1 MKTTGN
7 RRGHVDAKLL
17 ALVAL
22 GGAIGAVL
30 RYIIQSLVEPDTTPY
45 AILGV
50 NLIGSLLLGVL
61 FGVIA
66 AGTVISEG
74 GIMFIGT
81 GLLGAFTTMSTFAMD
96 SVRFS
101 EDSAT
106 TAGIYVI
113 LTVAGSI
120 MLAWCGYRAALT
132 LAS

>member
-1 MKTTGN
+1 MN
-7 RRGHVDAKLL
+7 
-17 ALVAL
+17 LV
-22 GGAIGAVL
+22 
-30 RYIIQSLVEPDTTPY
+30 
-45 AILGV
+45 
-50 NLIGSLLLGVL
+50 GSLLLGVL

-74 GIMFIGT
+74 SIMFIGT

>member
-1 MKTTGN
+1 M
-7 RRGHVDAKLL
+7 DAKLL

-22 GGAIGAVL
+22 GGAVGAVL
-30 RYIIQSLVEPDTTPY
+30 RYIIQSMVEPDSAPY
-45 AILGV
+45 ATLGV
-50 NLIGSLLLGVL
+50 NLVGSLLLGML

-66 AGTVISEG
+66 AGTVVSEG
-74 GIMFIGT
+74 SIMLIGT

-101 EDSAT
+101 EDSTT
-106 TAGIYVI
+106 TAAAYVI

-120 MLAWCGYRAALT
+120 LLAWCGYRAALT